1 MKYPKLAV
9 VAATLV
15 LVVAGCA
22 AQRQGVSWANLTI
35 LEDSSIL
42 VAYNDFMVLV
52 DSANGRPIPLR
63 NSEGEI
69 RTDANGNPRR
79 WEISGG
85 DTDSRFFT
93 SPIWLDQETFLAA
106 DYNHKILTVDFP
118 RADPNAGRQ
127 IPLPG
132 RTIANPAVTADDI
145 LIIPFSEHDLAAY
158 DMETADQLWLFET
171 DRGFWAAPLII
182 DDIIYA
188 AGMDHHLYALDI
200 ETGHVI
206 WQQDMGGAIGSQP
219 LLDADHFY
227 LGTFNRAV
235 YEVSLQGEILAE
247 YKTENWVWGTPQL
260 VDGILYVTDLSGY
273 VYALDTQE
281 NLREIWKVEAASN
294 GIRSRPLIVNEWV
307 IIGDRDGKVYWLDRE
322 TGLVNPEFTQQAGGE
337 ILSDLVL
344 LKREEPLEPLV
355 IVSTVDNDAIL
366 VAYTLDAVANWTY
379 GR

>member
-1 MKYPKLAV
+1 MKYLKLAV
-9 VAATLV
+9 VAAVTL
-15 LVVAGCA
+15 LVAAGCA

-42 VAYNDFMVLV
+42 VAYNDFIVQV
-52 DSANGRPIPLR
+52 DSANGRPVPLR
-63 NSEGEI
+63 NSDGEI

-79 WEISGG
+79 WEINGG

-93 SPIWLDQETFLAA
+93 GPIWLDEETFLAA
-106 DYNHKILTVDFP
+106 DYNHKVLTVDFP

-132 RTIANPAVTADDI
+132 RTIANPAVASGNI
-145 LIIPFSEHDLAAY
+145 LIIPFSESNLAAY
-158 DMETADQLWLFET
+158 DMETSDQIWLFET
-171 DRGFWAAPLII
+171 SRGFWAAPLVVN
-182 DDIIYA
+182 DIVYA
-188 AGMDHHLYALDI
+188 AGMDHQLYALDV
-200 ETGHVI
+200 ETGNVI
-206 WQQDMGGAIGSQP
+206 WKQDMGGAIGSQP
-219 LLDADHFY
+219 FLDGDHFY

-235 YEVSLQGEILAE
+235 FEVSLEGEIRAE
-247 YKTENWVWGTPQL
+247 YETENWVWGTPQL
-260 VDGILYVTDLSGY
+260 VDGVLYVTDLSGF
-273 VYALDTQE
+273 VYALDANN
-281 NLREIWKVEAASN
+281 NLSEIWKVEAASN

-307 IIGDRDGKVYWLDRE
+307 IVGDRDGQVYWINRE
-322 TGLVNPEFTQQAGGE
+322 TGAVNTEFTQDAGGE

-344 LKREEPLEPLV
+344 LEREDREPLI